1 MKTTFK
7 YLAMAVIA
15 LMSMSACNNDLD
27 EQVPNKD
34 HQPVHFIMTVNGA
47 NASTRTT
54 TDPATRETT
63 WKENDEIGIFAYKKG
78 TNELIKAN
86 AKYVLTGEIWKAATT
101 ADEISSADVYDY
113 FAYYPYQAGATDPK
127 AINIS
132 AKKDQ
137 SATSGDDYAN
147 SDVLAAQNKAVTDAS
162 TVTLTFNHVFAMVE
176 VQVKGD
182 KVTKQPTKVELQGIN
197 AAATL
202 DLTAA
207 TPAAAVSG
215 TTTGTINMF
224 YLGATNNIHS
234 YRAVI
239 PTQTITASKPLVSI
253 FAPDADGKTYNMKYS
268 ANVTY
273 EAGKYRQLV
282 VSIGTPQASLTIPT
296 TSMTINPWGE
306 STGIPGQ
313 GEEGETP
320 VVPIITPL
328 TGDLTE
334 NLISTGGMTATTE
347 GWYKALRKTDEPNV
361 TFSVADDASTT
372 WGKVANLTYT
382 STWDET
388 NNKAINNSYYIA
400 AINYLHK
407 TPLDISKSTIYK
419 LTAKIKSSANE
430 LSKNGALVFMVRCAT
445 FNASFLVTANVDNFN
460 EANFNNANQGTTVGK
475 TPKTA
480 DTWEEAVIYVNL
492 NKKSTTNGSIKIAEI
507 ATKVTDTTAEDY
519 AGFDLRIYTNS
530 PATKEITN
538 VNANISVSDITVEP
552 YIAPIQQ

>member
-7 YLAMAVIA
+7 YLAMAVVA

-34 HQPVHFIMTVNGA
+34 YQPVHFIMTVNGT

-162 TVTLTFNHVFAMVE
+162 TVALTFNHVFAMVE

-239 PTQTITASKPLVSI
+239 PTQIITASEPLVSI

-268 ANVTY
+268 ADVTY

-282 VSIGTPQASLTIPT
+282 VNIGTPQASLTIPA

-306 STGIPGQ
+306 STEIPGQ
-313 GEEGETP
+313 GEEIETP
-320 VVPIITPL
+320 VVPVTTFTLSFPTNPDTDITAEHKL
-328 TGDLTE
+328 KGWANVKLADSNTAFWFRRE
-334 NLISTGGMTATTE
+334 NGNTDISTIGYDVANTALTLKVSPSIVENKVTNKASWNNSNIGYHCIETFERTYYKVTIVAQSSTDNGSCGIAISNNDDTKFFKVASKDSFEAKVSGTVRAASINTTETTLVNFFDFSYGLNNGASASSTTPVEGYTATVDSDVKHINIYLYNYYGNTSNTGE
-347 GWYKALRKTDEPNV
+347 NT
-361 TFSVADDASTT
+361 
-372 WGKVANLTYT
+372 LT
-382 STWDET
+382 
-388 NNKAINNSYYIA
+388 
-400 AINYLHK
+400 
-407 TPLDISKSTIYK
+407 
-419 LTAKIKSSANE
+419 IKSVIIE
-430 LSKNGALVFMVRCAT
+430 KY
-445 FNASFLVTANVDNFN
+445 
-460 EANFNNANQGTTVGK
+460 
-475 TPKTA
+475 TP
-480 DTWEEAVIYVNL
+480 
-492 NKKSTTNGSIKIAEI
+492 
-507 ATKVTDTTAEDY
+507 
-519 AGFDLRIYTNS
+519 AG
-530 PATKEITN
+530 
-538 VNANISVSDITVEP
+538 
-552 YIAPIQQ
+552 

>member
-7 YLAMAVIA
+7 YLAMAVVA

-34 HQPVHFIMTVNGA
+34 YQPVHFIMTVNGT

-101 ADEISSADVYDY
+101 ADEITSADVYDY

-132 AKKDQ
+132 AQKDQ

-162 TVTLTFNHVFAMVE
+162 TVALTFNHVFAMVE

-197 AAATL
+197 VAATL

-215 TTTGTINMF
+215 TTTGAINMF

-239 PTQTITASKPLVSI
+239 PTQTITASEPLVSI

-282 VSIGTPQASLTIPT
+282 VNIGTPQASLTIPA

-306 STGIPGQ
+306 STEIPGQ
-313 GEEGETP
+313 GEEIETP
-320 VVPIITPL
+320 VVP
-328 TGDLTE
+328 TE
-334 NLISTGGMTATTE
+334 LFTI
-347 GWYKALRKTDEPNV
+347 D
-361 TFSVADDASTT
+361 FSSPDI
-372 WGKVANLTYT
+372 N
-382 STWDET
+382 
-388 NNKAINNSYYIA
+388 INNMNNYGQWKNANGTYCPDGNTDFWFRRENA
-400 AINYLHK
+400 AGE
-407 TPLDISKSTIYK
+407 TPFLT
-419 LTAKIKSSANE
+419 TAKIENNQLVLSRTDKPTAWMGSAIGYHCIETFEKCIYKITISSESLPTEGSMGIVVTNNE
-430 LSKNGALVFMVRCAT
+430 DNKIFIISNMDTFDKKMSARTATVSKNLTIYINFSKCT
-445 FNASFLVTANVDNFN
+445 TTANSSGLSAEMIETVNSEQIKHINLYLYNYNRATDNS
-460 EANFNNANQGTTVGK
+460 
-475 TPKTA
+475 
-480 DTWEEAVIYVNL
+480 NL
-492 NKKSTTNGSIKIAEI
+492 DVKINSIKIEKYKTAEI
-507 ATKVTDTTAEDY
+507 
-519 AGFDLRIYTNS
+519 N
-530 PATKEITN
+530 
-538 VNANISVSDITVEP
+538 
-552 YIAPIQQ
+552 